1 MRIEIEQRNL
11 ADLVSKAVN
20 LVEKRNTIAILSN
33 VLLSTDDGKLTCT
46 ACDMDASVTATTD
59 ATVAVHG
66 ATTVNA
72 ALFAQVVNKLPKGK
86 LITLSEAD
94 GKLTV
99 TSGSA
104 TFDFATLP
112 AEDFPELAS
121 DKFEAEFDC
130 TGDDFKRL
138 FELSAFCQ
146 SSEETRYYLNG
157 VYLHANDQDMVRAVA
172 TDGHRLARID
182 STIQADFPGIIIPRK
197 IVGELRKLQADE
209 VTVQISATK
218 LRVTAGDVVLLS
230 KVIDGT
236 FPDYTRVVPQNN
248 TNLFTANADDM
259 KAASD
264 LVALMSSERT
274 KAVRMSFAGGEC
286 KLEVAGADSNKGCE
300 VVSVDQDGEDMVIG
314 FNARYL
320 ADALAHVDSDNVVLR
335 LGSNGE
341 AAVIQPEGDDNVLYV
356 VMPVRIGA

>member
-1 MRIEIEQRNL
+1 MKLEVSQKNL
-11 ADLVSKAVN
+11 ADLLSKSVN
-20 LVEKRNTIAILSN
+20 LVEKRNTIPILSN

-46 ACDMDASVTATTD
+46 ACDMDASVTATTE

-86 LITLSEAD
+86 MITLSEQD

-99 TSGSA
+99 QSGSA

-121 DKFEAEFDC
+121 DTFEAEFDC

-138 FELSAFCQ
+138 FALSSFCQ
-146 SSEETRYYLNG
+146 STESTRYYLNG
-157 VYLHANDQDMVRAVA
+157 VYLHTNEGRARAVT

-182 STIQADFPGIIIPRK
+182 SSIEAEFPGVIVPRK
-197 IVGELRKLQADE
+197 IVGELVKLLGE
-209 VTVQISATK
+209 GSVTVQISATK
-218 LRVTAGDVVLLS
+218 LRVTSGDVVILS
-230 KVIDGT
+230 KTVDGT
-236 FPDYTRVVPQNN
+236 FPAYERVVPQSN

-274 KAVRMSFAGGEC
+274 KSVRMSFAGGQC
-286 KLEVAGADSNKGCE
+286 KLEVVGADSNKGCE
-300 VVSVDQDGEDMVIG
+300 VVAVEQDGEDMVIG
-314 FNARYL
+314 FSAKYL
-320 ADALAHVDSDNVVLR
+320 ADALAHIDSDVVRLQ
-335 LGSNGE
+335 LGSSGDP
-341 AAVIQPEGDDNVLYV
+341 AIIQPEGDDSVLFI
-356 VMPVRIGA
+356 VMPMRVV

>member
-11 ADLVSKAVN
+11 ADLLSKAVN
-20 LVEKRNTIAILSN
+20 LVEKRNTIPVLSN

-46 ACDMDASVTATTD
+46 ATDMDASVTATTE
-59 ATVAVHG
+59 ATVNTHG

-86 LITLSEAD
+86 LITLSEQD

-99 TSGSA
+99 QSGSA

-121 DKFEAEFDC
+121 ADFTATF
-130 TGDDFKRL
+130 TASGDDFKRL
-138 FELSAFCQ
+138 FDLAAFCQ

-157 VYLHANDQDMVRAVA
+157 VYLHSHEGQARAVA

-182 STIQADFPGIIIPRK
+182 STIRADFPGIIIPRK
-197 IVGELRKLQADE
+197 IVGELRKMQSDQ

-274 KAVRMSFAGGEC
+274 KAVRMSFSGGEC
-286 KLEVAGADSNKGCE
+286 KMEVVGADSNKGCE
-300 VVSVDQDGEDMVIG
+300 VVAVDQAGDDMVIG
-314 FNARYL
+314 FSAKYL
-320 ADALAHVDSDNVVLR
+320 ADALAHIDSDVVRLQ
-335 LGSNGE
+335 LGSSGDP
-341 AAVIQPEGDDNVLYV
+341 AIIQPEGDDSVLFI
-356 VMPVRIGA
+356 VMPMRVV

>member
-1 MRIEIEQRNL
+1 MLLTIEQPKL
-11 ADLVSKAVN
+11 ATLLSKAVN
-20 LVEKRNTIAILSN
+20 MVEKRGTIPILSN
-33 VLLSTDDGKLTCT
+33 VLLSTDEGKLTCT
-46 ACDMDASVTATTD
+46 ATDLDASVTATTD
-59 ATVAVHG
+59 ATVTTHG

-72 ALFAQVVNKLPKGK
+72 ALFAQVIGKLPKGK

-99 TSGSA
+99 QSGSA

-121 DKFEAEFDC
+121 ADFTAKFTASGE
-130 TGDDFKRL
+130 DFKRL
-138 FELSAFCQ
+138 FDLSAFCQ
-146 SSEETRYYLNG
+146 STEEVRYYING
-157 VYLHANDQDMVRAVA
+157 VYLHIHEGTARAVA

-182 STIQADFPGIIIPRK
+182 SAIQADFPGIIIPRK

-209 VTVQISATK
+209 VTVQISSTK

-236 FPDYTRVVPQNN
+236 FPDYTRVVPQSN

-286 KLEVAGADSNKGCE
+286 KMEVVGADSNKGCE
-300 VVSVDQDGEDMVIG
+300 VVAVDQDGKDMVIG
-314 FNARYL
+314 FSAKYL
-320 ADALAHVDSDNVVLR
+320 ADALAHVDSEVVR
-335 LGSNGE
+335 LQLGGSGDP
-341 AAVIQPEGDDNVLYV
+341 AIIQPDGDDSVLFI
-356 VMPVRIGA
+356 VMPMRVA

>member
-1 MRIEIEQRNL
+1 MKVEISQANL
-11 ADLVSKAVN
+11 ANLLSKAVN
-20 LVEKRNTIAILSN
+20 IVEKRNAIPILSN

-46 ACDMDASVTATTD
+46 ATDLDASVTATTD
-59 ATVAVHG
+59 ATVTTHG

-72 ALFAQVVNKLPKGK
+72 ALFSQVVNKLPKGK

-99 TSGSA
+99 QSGSA

-121 DKFEAEFDC
+121 DTFEAEFDC

-138 FELSAFCQ
+138 FALSAFCQ
-146 SSEETRYYLNG
+146 STESTRYYLNG
-157 VYLHANDQDMVRAVA
+157 VYLHSHEGRARTVT

-182 STIQADFPGIIIPRK
+182 SAIEAEFPGIIVPRK
-197 IVGELRKLQADE
+197 IVGELVKLLGEDT

-218 LRVTAGDVVLLS
+218 LRVTSGDVVILS
-230 KVIDGT
+230 KTVDGT
-236 FPDYTRVVPQNN
+236 FPAYERVVPQSN

-286 KLEVAGADSNKGCE
+286 KMEVVGADSNKGCE
-300 VVSVDQDGEDMVIG
+300 VVEVDQNGEDMVIG

-320 ADALAHVDSDNVVLR
+320 ADALAHVDSDNVALR
-335 LGSNGE
+335 LGKNGE
-341 AAVIQPEGDDNVLYV
+341 AAVIQPEGDESVLYV
-356 VMPVRIGA
+356 VMPVRINA

>member
-1 MRIEIEQRNL
+1 MKLEITQINL
-11 ADLVSKAVN
+11 ANLLSKAVN
-20 LVEKRNTIAILSN
+20 LVEKRNTIPILSN

-59 ATVAVHG
+59 ATVTVHG

-86 LITLSEAD
+86 LITLSESD

-112 AEDFPELAS
+112 AEDFPELSSADFTATFTAS
-121 DKFEAEFDC
+121 
-130 TGDDFKRL
+130 GDDFKRL
-138 FELSAFCQ
+138 FDLSAFCQ

-157 VYLHANDQDMVRAVA
+157 VYLHSHEGSARAVA

-236 FPDYTRVVPQNN
+236 FPDYTRVVPQSN

-274 KAVRMSFAGGEC
+274 KSVRMSFAGGEC
-286 KLEVAGADSNKGCE
+286 KMEVVGADSNKGCE
-300 VVSVDQDGEDMVIG
+300 VVAVDQNGEDMVIG

-335 LGSNGE
+335 LGSSGE
-341 AAVIQPEGDDNVLYV
+341 AAVIQPEGDGNVLYV

>member
-1 MRIEIEQRNL
+1 MKLTIEQKNL
-11 ADLVSKAVN
+11 ADLLSKAVN

-46 ACDMDASVTATTD
+46 ATDMDASVTATTD
-59 ATVAVHG
+59 ATVTVHG

-72 ALFAQVVNKLPKGK
+72 ALFAQVVNKLPKSK
-86 LITLSEAD
+86 LITLSED
-94 GKLTV
+94 NGKLTV
-99 TSGSA
+99 QSGSA

-121 DKFEAEFDC
+121 ADFTATF
-130 TGDDFKRL
+130 TASGDDFKRL
-138 FELSAFCQ
+138 FDLSAFCQ

-157 VYLHANDQDMVRAVA
+157 VYLHSHEGTARSVA

-182 STIQADFPGIIIPRK
+182 SAIAADFHGIIIPRK

-218 LRVTAGDVVLLS
+218 LRVTAEDVVLLS

-274 KAVRMSFAGGEC
+274 KSVRMSFAGGEC

-300 VVSVDQDGEDMVIG
+300 VVAVDQDGEDMVIG
-314 FNARYL
+314 FSAKYL
-320 ADALAHVDSDNVVLR
+320 ADALAHIGSDVVRLQ
-335 LGSNGE
+335 LGSSGDP
-341 AAVIQPEGDDNVLYV
+341 AIIQPEGNDSVLFI
-356 VMPVRIGA
+356 VMPMRVV

>member
-1 MRIEIEQRNL
+1 MRIEIEQRKL
-11 ADLVSKAVN
+11 ADLLSKAVN
-20 LVEKRNTIAILSN
+20 LVEKRNTIPVLSN

-59 ATVAVHG
+59 ANVAVHG

-99 TSGSA
+99 QSGSA

-121 DKFEAEFDC
+121 ADFTATF
-130 TGDDFKRL
+130 TASGDDFKRM
-138 FELSAFCQ
+138 FDLSAFCQ
-146 SSEETRYYLNG
+146 STEEVRYYING
-157 VYLHANDQDMVRAVA
+157 VYLHSHEGTARAVA

-209 VTVQISATK
+209 VTVQISETK

-274 KAVRMSFAGGEC
+274 KSVRMSFAGGEC
-286 KLEVAGADSNKGCE
+286 KMEVVGADSNKGCE
-300 VVSVDQDGEDMVIG
+300 VVAVEQDGEDMVIG

-341 AAVIQPEGDDNVLYV
+341 AAVIQPEGDNNVLYV

>member
-1 MRIEIEQRNL
+1 MELTIEQRAL
-11 ADLVSKAVN
+11 ADLLSRAVN
-20 LVEKRNTIAILSN
+20 LVEKRGTIPILSN

-46 ACDMDASVTATTD
+46 ATDMDASVTATTD
-59 ATVAVHG
+59 ATVTTHG

-86 LITLSEAD
+86 LITLSD
-94 GKLTV
+94 DNGKLTV

-121 DKFEAEFDC
+121 ADFTATF
-130 TGDDFKRL
+130 TASGDDFKRL
-138 FELSAFCQ
+138 FDLSAFCQ

-157 VYLHANDQDMVRAVA
+157 VYLHSHEGTARAVA

-182 STIQADFPGIIIPRK
+182 SAIQAEFPGIIIPRK
-197 IVGELRKLQADE
+197 IVGELRKMQSDE

-274 KAVRMSFAGGEC
+274 KSVRMSFAGGEC
-286 KLEVAGADSNKGCE
+286 KMEVVGADSNKGCE
-300 VVSVDQDGEDMVIG
+300 VVAVDQAGDDMVIG

-335 LGSNGE
+335 LGTNGE
-341 AAVIQPEGDDNVLYV
+341 AAVIQPEGDESVLYV
-356 VMPVRIGA
+356 VMPTRIA

>member
-1 MRIEIEQRNL
+1 MRIEIEQKNL
-11 ADLVSKAVN
+11 AELLSKAVN
-20 LVEKRNTIAILSN
+20 LVEKRNTIPVLSN

-46 ACDMDASVTATTD
+46 ATDMDASVTATTD
-59 ATVAVHG
+59 ATVIVHG

-86 LITLSEAD
+86 LITLSEAE

-99 TSGSA
+99 QSGSA

-121 DKFEAEFDC
+121 ADFTSTFTAS
-130 TGDDFKRL
+130 GDDFKRL
-138 FELSAFCQ
+138 FDHASFCQ

-157 VYLHANDQDMVRAVA
+157 VYLHSHKGNARAVA

-197 IVGELRKLQADE
+197 IVGELRKLHADE
-209 VTVQISATK
+209 VMVQISETK

-236 FPDYTRVVPQNN
+236 FPDYTRVVPQSN

-274 KAVRMSFAGGEC
+274 KSVRMSFAGGQC

-300 VVSVDQDGEDMVIG
+300 VVAVDQAGDDMVIG

-341 AAVIQPEGDDNVLYV
+341 AAVIQPEGDESVLYV

>member
-1 MRIEIEQRNL
+1 MKLEIEQRAL
-11 ADLVSKAVN
+11 ADLLSKAVN
-20 LVEKRNTIAILSN
+20 LVEKRNTIPVLSN

-46 ACDMDASVTATTD
+46 ATDMDASVTATTD
-59 ATVAVHG
+59 ATVTVHG

-86 LITLSEAD
+86 LITLSED
-94 GKLTV
+94 NGKLTV

-121 DKFEAEFDC
+121 TDFTATF
-130 TGDDFKRL
+130 TASGDDFKRL
-138 FELSAFCQ
+138 FDLASFCQ

-157 VYLHANDQDMVRAVA
+157 VYLHSHEGTARAVA

-182 STIQADFPGIIIPRK
+182 SSIQADFPGIIIPRK
-197 IVGELRKLQADE
+197 IVGELRKLDGDQ
-209 VTVQISATK
+209 VTVQISETK

-274 KAVRMSFAGGEC
+274 KSVRMSFAGGEC
-286 KLEVAGADSNKGCE
+286 KMEVVGADSNKGCE
-300 VVSVDQDGEDMVIG
+300 VVTVDQAGDDMVIG

-335 LGSNGE
+335 LGTNGE
-341 AAVIQPEGDDNVLYV
+341 AAVIQPEGDQSVLYV
-356 VMPVRIGA
+356 VMPVRVA

>member
-1 MRIEIEQRNL
+1 MKLEIEQRNL
-11 ADLVSKAVN
+11 SDLLSKAVN
-20 LVEKRNTIAILSN
+20 LVEKRSTIPVLSN

-72 ALFAQVVNKLPKGK
+72 ALFTQVVNKLPKGK

-99 TSGSA
+99 QSGSA

-112 AEDFPELAS
+112 ADDFPELAS
-121 DKFEAEFDC
+121 DKFEASFDC
-130 TGDDFKRL
+130 TGDEFRRL
-138 FELSAFCQ
+138 FDLASFAM
-146 SSEETRYYLNG
+146 SSEETRYYLCG
-157 VYLHANDQDMVRAVA
+157 VYLHSHEGIARAVS

-182 STIQADFPGIIIPRK
+182 SAIKAEFPGIIIPRK
-197 IVGELRKLQADE
+197 IVGELRKMDGDE
-209 VTVQISATK
+209 ATVQISATK

-248 TNLFTANADDM
+248 HNLFTANAEEM

-274 KAVRMSFAGGEC
+274 KSVRMSFAGGEC

-300 VVSVDQDGEDMVIG
+300 VVSVNQDGEDMVIG
-314 FNARYL
+314 FSAKYL
-320 ADALAHVDSDNVVLR
+320 ADSLAHVDSEVVR
-335 LGSNGE
+335 LQLGGSGDP
-341 AAVIQPEGDDNVLYV
+341 AIIQPDGDDSVLFI
-356 VMPVRIGA
+356 VMPMRVV

>member
-1 MRIEIEQRNL
+1 MKLEIEQRAL
-11 ADLVSKAVN
+11 ADLLSKAVN
-20 LVEKRNTIAILSN
+20 LVEKRNTIPILSN

-46 ACDMDASVTATTD
+46 ATDMDASVTATTD

-86 LITLSEAD
+86 LITLSEQD

-99 TSGSA
+99 QSGSA

-112 AEDFPELAS
+112 ADDFPELAS
-121 DKFEAEFDC
+121 ADFTATF
-130 TGDDFKRL
+130 TASGDDFKRL
-138 FELSAFCQ
+138 FDLSAFCQ
-146 SSEETRYYLNG
+146 STEEVRYYING
-157 VYLHANDQDMVRAVA
+157 VYLHSHEGTARAVA

-182 STIQADFPGIIIPRK
+182 STIQADFPGVIIPRK

-236 FPDYTRVVPQNN
+236 FPDYTRVVPQDN

-274 KAVRMSFAGGEC
+274 KSVRMSFAGGEC
-286 KLEVAGADSNKGCE
+286 KLEVVGADSNKGCE
-300 VVSVDQDGEDMVIG
+300 VVAVDQDGEDMVIG

-341 AAVIQPEGDDNVLYV
+341 AAVIQPEGDNNVLYV

>member
-1 MRIEIEQRNL
+1 MKITIAQ
-11 ADLVSKAVN
+11 ADLANMLSKSVSM
-20 LVEKRNTIAILSN
+20 VEKRNVIPILSN
-33 VLLSTDDGKLTCT
+33 ILLSTCEGSLMATGTDL
-46 ACDMDASVTATTD
+46 DASVTVKSD
-59 ATVAVHG
+59 ADVSIHG
-66 ATTVNA
+66 SCTVNA
-72 ALFAQVVNKLPKGK
+72 LLLSSVVGKLPKGK
-86 LITLSEAD
+86 LIELSYES
-94 GKLTV
+94 GQVKLS
-99 TSGSA
+99 SGTAS
-104 TFDFATLP
+104 FDFASLP
-112 AEDFPELAS
+112 PEDFPEIAS
-121 DKFEAEFDC
+121 SDFDSEFTC
-130 TGDDFKRL
+130 SGDDFKRL
-138 FELSAFCQ
+138 FDLSAFCQ
-146 SSEETRYYLNG
+146 STESTRYYLNG
-157 VYLHANDQDMVRAVA
+157 VYLHSHEGNARAVA

-182 STIQADFPGIIIPRK
+182 STIQAEFPGIIIPRK

-274 KAVRMSFAGGEC
+274 KSVRMSFAGGEC

-300 VVSVDQDGEDMVIG
+300 VVAVEKDGEDMVIG

-356 VMPVRIGA
+356 VMPVRINA

>member
-11 ADLVSKAVN
+11 ADLLSKAVN
-20 LVEKRNTIAILSN
+20 LVEKRSTIPVLSN

-59 ATVAVHG
+59 ATVVVHG

-99 TSGSA
+99 HSGSA

-121 DKFEAEFDC
+121 ADFTATF
-130 TGDDFKRL
+130 TASGDDFKRL
-138 FELSAFCQ
+138 FDLSAFCQ
-146 SSEETRYYLNG
+146 STEEVRYYING
-157 VYLHANDQDMVRAVA
+157 VYLHSYEGTARAVA
-172 TDGHRLARID
+172 TDSHRLARID
-182 STIQADFPGIIIPRK
+182 SAIKADFPGIIIPRK

-209 VTVQISATK
+209 VTVQISETK

-230 KVIDGT
+230 KVIDGA
-236 FPDYTRVVPQNN
+236 FPDYARVVPQANGN
-248 TNLFTANADDM
+248 TFTANADEM

-264 LVALMSSERT
+264 LVALMSSDRT
-274 KAVRMSFAGGEC
+274 KAVRMSFAAGEC
-286 KLEVAGADSNKGCE
+286 KLEVAGNDSNKGCE
-300 VVSVDQDGEDMVIG
+300 VVPVVQDGEDMVIG
-314 FNARYL
+314 FSAKYL
-320 ADALAHVDSDNVVLR
+320 ADALANVDSEVVR
-335 LGSNGE
+335 LQLGGSGDP
-341 AAVIQPEGDDNVLYV
+341 AIIQPDGDDSVLFI
-356 VMPVRIGA
+356 VMPMRVV

>member
-1 MRIEIEQRNL
+1 MKLTIEQRAL
-11 ADLVSKAVN
+11 ADLLSKAVN
-20 LVEKRNTIAILSN
+20 LVEKRGTIPILSN
-33 VLLSTDDGKLTCT
+33 VLLSTDDGNLTCT
-46 ACDMDASVTATTD
+46 ATDLDASVTATTD

-72 ALFAQVVNKLPKGK
+72 ALFAQVINKLPKGK
-86 LITLSEAD
+86 LITLSEQD

-99 TSGSA
+99 QSGSA

-121 DKFEAEFDC
+121 ADFTSTFTAS
-130 TGDDFKRL
+130 GDDFKRMFDL
-138 FELSAFCQ
+138 AAFCQ
-146 SSEETRYYLNG
+146 STEEVRYYING
-157 VYLHANDQDMVRAVA
+157 VYLHSHEGNARAVA

-182 STIQADFPGIIIPRK
+182 SAIQADFPGIIIPRK

-209 VTVQISATK
+209 VTVQISETK

-236 FPDYTRVVPQNN
+236 FPDYTRVVPQSN

-259 KAASD
+259 KSASD

-274 KAVRMSFAGGEC
+274 KSVRMSFAGGEC

-300 VVSVDQDGEDMVIG
+300 VVAVDQDGEDMMIG

-341 AAVIQPEGDDNVLYV
+341 AAVIQPEDDDNVLYV

>member
-1 MRIEIEQRNL
+1 MKLEIEQRAL
-11 ADLVSKAVN
+11 ADLLSKAVN

-46 ACDMDASVTATTD
+46 ATDLDASVTATTD
-59 ATVAVHG
+59 ATVTVHG

-72 ALFAQVVNKLPKGK
+72 ALFAQVVSKLPKGK
-86 LITLSEAD
+86 LITLSED
-94 GKLTV
+94 NGKLTV
-99 TSGSA
+99 KSGSA

-121 DKFEAEFDC
+121 DTFEAEFDC
-130 TGDDFKRL
+130 TGDDFRRL
-138 FELSAFCQ
+138 FALSAFCQ
-146 SSEETRYYLNG
+146 STESTRYYLNG
-157 VYLHANDQDMVRAVA
+157 VYLHSHEGRARAVT

-182 STIQADFPGIIIPRK
+182 SAIEAEFPGIIVPRK
-197 IVGELRKLQADE
+197 VVGELVKLLSEDT

-218 LRVTAGDVVLLS
+218 LRVTSGDVVILS
-230 KVIDGT
+230 KTVDGT
-236 FPDYTRVVPQNN
+236 FPAYERVVPQNN
-248 TNLFTANADDM
+248 TNLFTANADAM
-259 KAASD
+259 KDASD

-274 KAVRMSFAGGEC
+274 KAVRMSFSGSEC

-314 FNARYL
+314 FSAKYL
-320 ADALAHVDSDNVVLR
+320 ADALAHVDSEVVRLQ
-335 LGSNGE
+335 LGSSGDP
-341 AAVIQPEGDDNVLYV
+341 AIIQPEGDDSVLFI

>member
-1 MRIEIEQRNL
+1 VNLNIEQKNL
-11 ADLVSKAVN
+11 SDLLSKAVN
-20 LVEKRNTIAILSN
+20 LVEKRGTIPILSN

-46 ACDMDASVTATTD
+46 ATDMDASVTATTD

-99 TSGSA
+99 QSGSA

-121 DKFEAEFDC
+121 DTFEASFDC

-138 FELSAFCQ
+138 FALSAFCQ
-146 SSEETRYYLNG
+146 STESTRYYLNG
-157 VYLHANDQDMVRAVA
+157 VYLHSHEGHARAVA

-182 STIQADFPGIIIPRK
+182 SAIKAEFPGIIVPRK
-197 IVGELRKLQADE
+197 IVGELVKLLGED
-209 VTVQISATK
+209 TVAVQVSATK
-218 LRVTAGDVVLLS
+218 LRVTSGDVVILS
-230 KVIDGT
+230 KTVDGT
-236 FPDYTRVVPQNN
+236 FPAYERVVPKSNH
-248 TNLFTANADDM
+248 NLFTANADDM

-274 KAVRMSFAGGEC
+274 KSVRMSFAGGEC

-300 VVSVDQDGEDMVIG
+300 VVSVVQDGEDMVIG

-341 AAVIQPEGDDNVLYV
+341 AAVIQPEGDDNVMYV

>member
-1 MRIEIEQRNL
+1 MKLEIEQRNL
-11 ADLVSKAVN
+11 ADLLSKAVN

-46 ACDMDASVTATTD
+46 ATDLDASVTATTD
-59 ATVAVHG
+59 ATVTVHG

-86 LITLSEAD
+86 LITLSESD

-99 TSGSA
+99 QSGSA

-121 DKFEAEFDC
+121 ADFTATF
-130 TGDDFKRL
+130 TASGDDFKRL
-138 FELSAFCQ
+138 FDLSAFCQ

-157 VYLHANDQDMVRAVA
+157 VYLHSHEGKARAVA

-209 VTVQISATK
+209 VMVQISETK
-218 LRVTAGDVVLLS
+218 LRVTAGDVVLTS
-230 KVIDGT
+230 KIIDGT
-236 FPDYTRVVPQNN
+236 FPDYTRVVPQSN

-274 KAVRMSFAGGEC
+274 KSVRMSFAGGQC

-300 VVSVDQDGEDMVIG
+300 VVAVDQAGDDMVIG

-341 AAVIQPEGDDNVLYV
+341 AAVIQPEGDESVLYV

>member
-1 MRIEIEQRNL
+1 MNLNIEQKNL
-11 ADLVSKAVN
+11 SDLLSKAVN
-20 LVEKRNTIAILSN
+20 LVEKRGTIPILSN

-46 ACDMDASVTATTD
+46 ATDLDASVTATTD
-59 ATVAVHG
+59 ATVTVHG

-86 LITLSEAD
+86 LITLSED
-94 GKLTV
+94 NGKLTISAG
-99 TSGSA
+99 TA

-121 DKFEAEFDC
+121 ADFTATF
-130 TGDDFKRL
+130 TAPGDDFKRL
-138 FELSAFCQ
+138 FDLSAFCQ

-157 VYLHANDQDMVRAVA
+157 VYLHSHEGNARAVA

-182 STIQADFPGIIIPRK
+182 SAIAADFPGIIIPRK
-197 IVGELRKLQADE
+197 IVGELRKLQADQ

-236 FPDYTRVVPQNN
+236 FPDYTRVVPQSNG
-248 TNLFTANADDM
+248 NLFTANADDM
-259 KAASD
+259 KSASD

-274 KAVRMSFAGGEC
+274 KSVRMSFADGEC

-300 VVSVDQDGEDMVIG
+300 VVAVDQNGEDMVIG

-335 LGSNGE
+335 LGTNGE
-341 AAVIQPEGDDNVLYV
+341 AAVIQPEGDESVLYV

>member
-1 MRIEIEQRNL
+1 MKLEVSQKNL
-11 ADLVSKAVN
+11 ADLLSKAVN
-20 LVEKRNTIAILSN
+20 LVEKRSTIPVLSN

-59 ATVAVHG
+59 ATVTTHG

-72 ALFAQVVNKLPKGK
+72 ALFAQVIGKLPKGK
-86 LITLSEAD
+86 LITLSEAN

-99 TSGSA
+99 ASGTA
-104 TFDFATLP
+104 TFDFATLS
-112 AEDFPELAS
+112 ADDFPELAS
-121 DKFEAEFDC
+121 DKFEAEFTC
-130 TGDDFKRL
+130 SGDDFKRL
-138 FELSAFCQ
+138 FDLSAFCQ
-146 SSEETRYYLNG
+146 STESTRYYLNG
-157 VYLHANDQDMVRAVA
+157 VYLHSHEGITRAVA

-182 STIQADFPGIIIPRK
+182 SPIQADFPAVIVPRK
-197 IVGELRKLQADE
+197 IVGELRKLIQDDD

-300 VVSVDQDGEDMVIG
+300 VVAVDQQGDDMVIG
-314 FNARYL
+314 FNAKYL
-320 ADALAHVDSDNVVLR
+320 ADALAHVDSDNMVLR
-335 LGSNGE
+335 LGTNGE

-356 VMPVRIGA
+356 VMPVRINA